1 MNPNLLVAQEAAVY
15 LRVKLSTLY
24 AWVHQRKIPFRK
36 HGRKLIF
43 SKEDLNLWSREQQAD
58 PGFSVAGSSISCY
71 SSRSKDVSLKIE
83 KTKQR
88 VNQTSVFYDP
98 FSEGGSS

>member
-1 MNPNLLVAQEAAVY
+1 MNPNLLVAQEAAPY

-43 SKEDLNLWSREQQAD
+43 SKEDLNLWSREQQTVH
-58 PGFSVAGSSISCY
+58 GFSVAGSSISCY
-71 SSRSKDVSLKIE
+71 STRSKDVSLKTE

-88 VNQTSVFYDP
+88 ANQTSVFYDP